1 MFGVGALMIGSIAV
15 LGAGSTSA
23 HEGVAHPAHV
33 HAGACE
39 APGDVVFPLSNV
51 SGENL
56 VDGEAMAGDVVGSDS
71 AIPVDLSVTTVQ
83 ASLADIVAADHSI
96 VVHESEENI
105 GNYVL
110 CGDIGGTMMGDS
122 DLAIGLGELNGSG
135 SSGSALLHDNGD
147 GTTTVTLFVTM
158 NEESHDAGDMDGHD
172 MGTPAADGDSV
183 EISIE
188 NFSFGEPIEIAVGTT
203 VTWTNVDSAPHTVTE
218 VGGQGFQSNKIDSG
232 GTFSFTFTEAG
243 SFEYFCEFHANMT
256 STITV
261 V

>member
-1 MFGVGALMIGSIAV
+1 MIGSVAV

-23 HEGVAHPAHV
+23 HEGLAHPAHI
-33 HAGACE
+33 HSGACA

-56 VDGEAMAGDVVGSDS
+56 VDGEAMVGDVVGSDA

-110 CGDIGGTMMGDS
+110 CGDVGGTMLGDS
-122 DLAIGLGELNGSG
+122 DLAIGLGELNDSE
-135 SSGSALLHDNGD
+135 SNGSALLHDNGD

-158 NEESHDAGDMDGHD
+158 NDESHEAGEMDDHD
-172 MGTPAADGDSV
+172 MGTPAADAESAEV
-183 EISIE
+183 AVSIE
-188 NFSFGEPIEIAVGTT
+188 NFSFGEPLEIAVGTT

-218 VGGQGFQSNKIDSG
+218 VGGSGFQSNKIDTG

-243 SFEYFCEFHANMT
+243 SFEYFCEYHANMT